1 MQALSATPRTGL
13 VPWPGLL
20 LAVSLITFW
29 SPPTTAQLTIVPTIA
44 AEGSDVVM
52 RIKNKPPNFWSYVW
66 FKGQGA
72 NNNNFIASIAKYPL
86 GRKSKN
92 ERMLVEYDGYLHIK
106 RVTLRDAGDYTIVV
120 YLLNGRKEI
129 GFGRLTVYEPLRVP
143 TLLASNTSVT
153 ENKDAVEFT
162 CYTNGIT
169 THWLFN
175 AVRLKLTDRMK
186 LSPDNRVLTI
196 DPVRREDAGSYQ
208 CEVSNPQS
216 STESWP
222 VELNVKYE

>member
-1 MQALSATPRTGL
+1 M
-13 VPWPGLL
+13 
-20 LAVSLITFW
+20 VSNREEHKDDGF
-29 SPPTTAQLTIVPTIA
+29 LT
-44 AEGSDVVM
+44 M
-52 RIKNKPPNFWSYVW
+52 KK
-66 FKGQGA
+66 
-72 NNNNFIASIAKYPL
+72 
-86 GRKSKN
+86 
-92 ERMLVEYDGYLHIK
+92 
-106 RVTLRDAGDYTIVV
+106 VTLKDSGDYTVV
-120 YLLNGRKEI
+120 VHLRNGRKEI

-143 TLLASNTSVT
+143 TLLASKTTVT

-175 AVRLKLTDRMK
+175 AVTLKLTDRMK

>member
-1 MQALSATPRTGL
+1 MESLSAIPCRGL

-29 SPPTTAQLTIVPTIA
+29 SPPTTAQLAIVPTFA

-66 FKGQGA
+66 YKGQGA
-72 NNNNFIASIAKYPL
+72 NFNNFIASVSKYPL
-86 GRKSKN
+86 RRKSIN
-92 ERMLVEYDGYLHIK
+92 ERVLVEYDGYLHIK

-129 GFGRLTVYEPLRVP
+129 GFGQLTVYEPLRVP

-169 THWLFN
+169 TDWLFN
-175 AVRLKLTDRMK
+175 AVRLKLTERMK

-222 VELNVKYE
+222 VELNVKYD

>member
-1 MQALSATPRTGL
+1 MESLSATPLRGL

-29 SPPTTAQLTIVPTIA
+29 SLPTTAQLAIVPTFA

-66 FKGQGA
+66 YKGQGA
-72 NNNNFIASIAKYPL
+72 NDNNFIASVSKYPL
-86 GRKSKN
+86 RRKSIN
-92 ERMLVEYDGYLHIK
+92 ERVLVEYDGYLYIK
-106 RVTLRDAGDYTIVV
+106 RVTLKDAGDYTIVV

-143 TLLASNTSVT
+143 TLLASNTIVT
-153 ENKDAVEFT
+153 ENKDAVELT

-175 AVRLKLTDRMK
+175 AVRLKLTERMK